1 MNRKYIQNFRERF
14 FYYRVMKQLFS
25 IFQSIPLLLIILI
38 FSARPLSAGKYD
50 QVDRHVEN
58 IPAFTDNDLLKLTH
72 YLVSPFDQQEEKVR
86 AIYHWITTNI
96 DYDIV
101 AYRNRS
107 ESVTEPAKIL
117 ETRKCVCGGYAN
129 LFKKMAELAGMEAEF
144 IPGYSK
150 GYNYQMGKLF
160 DEDNMHA
167 WNAVRI
173 DGQWRLLD
181 ATWGAGYIDD
191 NQQFVRSVND
201 YYFLTPPEQFIQ
213 SHYPKDIPWQLLDR
227 KVSRREF
234 EESAFVKPTF
244 FAYALETVSHE
255 KYRIESG
262 HSLQIKL
269 EGPPDVQLVAQILH
283 GDSKQDQELTFV
295 QRNGKYFEINAVFPY
310 TASYVLRIYARR
322 ENESDQF
329 RWVMDY
335 QVEAS
340 ARGHQILGYPEIYS
354 DFIDHQ
360 AYLYTPL
367 ERRLSNGKQVNFKIR
382 VKGAEQV
389 AMICNDQ
396 FTFLKKNGD
405 HFEGPVII
413 QPGDQF
419 LAAQFP
425 GSKYFQY
432 LLRYVG
438 W

>member
-1 MNRKYIQNFRERF
+1 
-14 FYYRVMKQLFS
+14 MKQLFS
-25 IFQSIPLLLIILI
+25 IFRSILPLLIILI

-234 EESAFVKPTF
+234 EESAFVKPAF
-244 FAYALETVSHE
+244 FAYALETVNHE

-262 HSLQIKL
+262 QFQAEDLDQLRFSQVTARLLTKDGIATIKRLHLVGPIVQAEGSGTAGLLDKNLDLHLLLQIREQYVGKITPL
-269 EGPPDVQLVAQILH
+269 RDIVTKISDKHGFVQLPLTVQGTFDEPVYGL
-283 GDSKQDQELTFV
+283 DQSWLE
-295 QRNGKYFEINAVFPY
+295 K
-310 TASYVLRIYARR
+310 TAKRVG
-322 ENESDQF
+322 
-329 RWVMDY
+329 V
-335 QVEAS
+335 
-340 ARGHQILGYPEIYS
+340 
-354 DFIDHQ
+354 
-360 AYLYTPL
+360 
-367 ERRLSNGKQVNFKIR
+367 KQVQQP
-382 VKGAEQV
+382 E
-389 AMICNDQ
+389 
-396 FTFLKKNGD
+396 KKQL
-405 HFEGPVII
+405 PK
-413 QPGDQF
+413 QPGGEQ
-419 LAAQFP
+419 AQKQLKE
-425 GSKYFQY
+425 GLEKLVQ
-432 LLRYVG
+432 
-438 W
+438 